1 MFSRLAEI
9 MTLEKR
15 IVDSSCLMDPFEPLY
30 ALFDQPI
37 MAGNAICR
45 NVALTETQGIGF
57 CRHWVPLNPAAERL
71 LEMVLVKHNVSP
83 PPT

>member
-15 IVDSSCLMDPFEPLY
+15 IIDCSRLMHPFEPLY

-45 NVALTETQGIGF
+45 NVALTEAQRIGF
-57 CRHWVPLNPAAERL
+57 RRHWIPLHPAAERL
-71 LEMVLVKHNVSP
+71 LEMVLIKHNLSP
-83 PPT
+83 PST